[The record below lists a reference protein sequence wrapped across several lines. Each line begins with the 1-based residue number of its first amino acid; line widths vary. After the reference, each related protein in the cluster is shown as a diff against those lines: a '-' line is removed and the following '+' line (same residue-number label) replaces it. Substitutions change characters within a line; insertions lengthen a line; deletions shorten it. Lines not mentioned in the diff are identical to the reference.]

1 MSVGELL
8 AHARVAR
15 GLTLQD
21 PVRGHRSSRVS
32 ALDAMEHDDFRHV
45 RWNRIRP
52 RTAQVAGTHAG
63 ARPRWTHLRV
73 LPGSPPHARRL

>member
-21 PVRGHRSSRVS
+21 LSEATKLRVS
-32 ALDAMEHDDFRHV
+32 ALDAMEHDDFRHCGGTAYV
-45 RWNRIRP
+45 RGQLRSLAPMLGLDPDELISAYYQDR
-52 RTAQVAGTHAG
+52 RRTHA
-63 ARPRWTHLRV
+63 A
-73 LPGSPPHARRL
+73 